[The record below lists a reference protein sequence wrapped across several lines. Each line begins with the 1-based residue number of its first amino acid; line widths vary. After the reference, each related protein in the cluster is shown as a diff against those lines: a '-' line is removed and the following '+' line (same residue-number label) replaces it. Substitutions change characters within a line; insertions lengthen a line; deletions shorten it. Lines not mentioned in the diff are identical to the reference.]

1 MKILF
6 VIPYDFI
13 PPGSGNKNLLFALLK
28 GVSPHVE
35 CDLVI
40 LAESAGP
47 GVKSRILNE
56 LPHVNKIY
64 IFPKPSGFHL
74 HLSRLKFM
82 LAGYHHALGRYRN
95 VALVKWLES
104 HAEHYSLIHFD
115 MIHVAPYRVFCG
127 SVPTLLVASDA
138 YSMAARTARH
148 AGRMGVIETGYLLVQ
163 EWWFRRFE
171 RRNYP
176 LFDMVCT
183 VSDIDTAWL
192 KALAHKATIRTIGI
206 GLAAEFTER
215 PIKHLTNPAISKK
228 KILCTGNLNHSVIAE
243 GMINF
248 LRNTVPVLLREHPDL
263 SVTVLGKDPVPK
275 LKLCMEEFDGVVS
288 HVSFVN
294 DYANFLDDDWVYVY
308 PQECASGLQT
318 KVQQAMALG
327 LPVVG
332 FMVSFGGLRVESGKH
347 CFICNDIGEMIQNVM
362 ALIES
367 KNLRRQI
374 GLAASTHVREQ
385 FSIKRT
391 GEEMLL
397 LYQEVTGKSTTNG
410 EMAK

>member
-1 MKILF
+1 MKVLF

-13 PPGSGNKNLLFALLK
+13 PPSSGNKNLLFALLK

-47 GVKSRILNE
+47 EVKSRIQNE
-56 LPHVNKIY
+56 FPHVKEIY
-64 IFPKPSGFHL
+64 IFPKPSGL
-74 HLSRLKFM
+74 HLYLARLKFL
-82 LAGYHHALGRYRN
+82 LAGFHHALGRYRN
-95 VALVKWLES
+95 VALEKWLES
-104 HAEHYSLIHFD
+104 HAEHYDLIHFD

-183 VSDIDTAWL
+183 VSDIDAAWL
-192 KALAHKATIRTIGI
+192 KSLAPKATIRTIGI

-215 PIKHLTNPAISKK
+215 SIKHFTNPAIPKK

-243 GMINF
+243 GMIDF

-263 SVTVLGKDPVPK
+263 SVTVLGKDPVPE
-275 LKLCMEEFDGVVS
+275 LKLCMNEFDGVVS
-288 HVSFVN
+288 HISFVN

-308 PQECASGLQT
+308 PQKCASGLQT

-332 FMVSFGGLRVESGKH
+332 FMVSFGGLGVESSKH
-347 CFICNDIGEMIQNVM
+347 CFICNGTGEMTQNVM

-374 GLAASTHVREQ
+374 GLAASTHVRAQ
-385 FSIKRT
+385 FSIKRI
-391 GEEMLL
+391 GAEMLS
-397 LYQEVTGKSTTNG
+397 LYREVVAN
-410 EMAK
+410 

>member
-1 MKILF
+1 MKVLF

-13 PPGSGNKNLLFALLK
+13 PPSSGNKNLLFALLK

-40 LAESAGP
+40 LAKSAGSE
-47 GVKSRILNE
+47 VKSRIQNE
-56 LPHVNKIY
+56 FPRVKEIHV
-64 IFPKPSGFHL
+64 FPKPTGLQL

-82 LAGYHHALGRYRN
+82 LAGFHHALGRYRN
-95 VALVKWLES
+95 VVLEKWLES
-104 HAEHYSLIHFD
+104 HADHYDLIHFD
-115 MIHVAPYRVFCG
+115 MVHVAPYRVLCG

-148 AGRMGVIETGYLLVQ
+148 AGKMGVIETGYLLVQ

-176 LFDMVCT
+176 MFDMVCT
-183 VSDIDTAWL
+183 VSEIDAAWL
-192 KALAHKATIRTIGI
+192 KSLAPKATIRTVGI
-206 GLAAEFTER
+206 GLGAEFAER
-215 PIKHLTNPAISKK
+215 SIKHLINPVLPKK
-228 KILCTGNLNHSVIAE
+228 KILCTGNLSHSVIAQ
-243 GMINF
+243 GMIKF
-248 LRNTVPVLLREHPDL
+248 LHNTVPLILREHPDL
-263 SVTVLGKDPVPK
+263 SVTILGKDPVPE

-294 DYANFLDDDWVYVY
+294 DYANFLDDDWIYVY
-308 PQECASGLQT
+308 PQECGSGLQT

-327 LPVVG
+327 LPVIG

-347 CFICNDIGEMIQNVM
+347 CFICNDAGEMTQNVTT
-362 ALIES
+362 LIES
-367 KNLRRQI
+367 NELRKQI

-385 FSIKRT
+385 FSI
-391 GEEMLL
+391 GCIGAEMLS
-397 LYQEVTGKSTTNG
+397 LYKDVISK
-410 EMAK
+410 